1 MKKTIALLTVLLLL
15 FAATTALSACAPKEE
30 PVTEEPVTSSL
41 REEIIFS
48 TEYSLK
54 AYSYEKVSEFSDAV
68 ANLTESFIYPDI
80 SSVPNVV
87 DHPPF
92 LHEYCLYSN
101 SDNTKQYVG
110 SSYCV
115 LNSEWGADSEEPGP
129 GAVRAA
135 GYSASVLSLPVASL
149 DGEIT
154 AERFPFK
161 SDKFPNYD
169 YVVYIY
175 VGEDLAAEILYSLNS
190 VAKDNVP
197 LSHFEDLFKNY
208 AIKFEGN
215 KS

>member
-1 MKKTIALLTVLLLL
+1 M
-15 FAATTALSACAPKEE
+15 
-30 PVTEEPVTSSL
+30 
-41 REEIIFS
+41 REDVVFS

-54 AYSYEKVSEFSDAV
+54 SYSYEKVSEFSDAV

-101 SDNTKQYVG
+101 ADNTKQYVG

-115 LNSEWGADSEEPGP
+115 LNSEWGHIDSEQLDV

-161 SDKFPNYD
+161 SDRFPNYD
-169 YVVYIY
+169 YVVYVY
-175 VGEDLAAEILYSLNS
+175 VGENLAAEILYSLNS

-208 AIKFEGN
+208 SVKFEEE
-215 KS
+215 

>member
-1 MKKTIALLTVLLLL
+1 MKKAIALLTVLLLL
-15 FAATTALSACAPKEE
+15 FTALTALSACAPK
-30 PVTEEPVTSSL
+30 EEPVTSSL

-101 SDNTKQYVG
+101 ADNTKQYIG

-115 LNSEWGADSEEPGP
+115 LNAEWGHIDSDQLDV
-129 GAVRAA
+129 GAVYAA

-169 YVVYIY
+169 YVVY
-175 VGEDLAAEILYSLNS
+175 
-190 VAKDNVP
+190 VAKDNIP

-208 AIKFEGN
+208 SVKFEEE
-215 KS
+215 

>member
-1 MKKTIALLTVLLLL
+1 MKKTLALLTVLLLL

-41 REEIIFS
+41 LEDVVFS
-48 TEYSLK
+48 GEYSLK

-68 ANLTESFIYPDI
+68 SNLTESFIYPDI

-101 SDNTKQYVG
+101 ADNTKQYIG

-115 LNSEWGADSEEPGP
+115 LNTEWGHIDSDQLDV
-129 GAVRAA
+129 GAVYAA

-169 YVVYIY
+169 YVVYVY
-175 VGEDLAAEILYSLNS
+175 VGENLAAEILYSLNS
-190 VAKDNVP
+190 VAKDNIP

-208 AIKFEGN
+208 SVKFEEE
-215 KS
+215 

>member
-1 MKKTIALLTVLLLL
+1 MKKAIALLVVLLLL
-15 FAATTALSACAPKEE
+15 FALLTTALSACAPKEE
-30 PVTEEPVTSSL
+30 PVTSSL
-41 REEIIFS
+41 REEIVFS

-68 ANLTESFIYPDI
+68 ANLTKSFIYPDI
-80 SSVPNVV
+80 SSIPNVV

-101 SDNTKQYVG
+101 ADNTKQYVA

-115 LNSEWGADSEEPGP
+115 LNAEWGADSEEPGP
-129 GAVRAA
+129 GAVRVA
-135 GYSASVLSLPVASL
+135 GYSARVLSLPVASL

-161 SDKFPNYD
+161 SDKFPNDD
-169 YVVYIY
+169 YVVYVY
-175 VGEDLAAEILYSLNS
+175 VGENLAAEILYSLNS

-208 AIKFEGN
+208 AIKFEEE
-215 KS
+215 

>member
-1 MKKTIALLTVLLLL
+1 MKKTISLLAVLLLL
-15 FAATTALSACAPKEE
+15 FALLTTALSACAPKEE
-30 PVTEEPVTSSL
+30 PVTPVTSSL
-41 REEIIFS
+41 REDIVFS

-54 AYSYEKVSEFSDAV
+54 SYSYEKVSEFSDAV

-115 LNSEWGADSEEPGP
+115 LNAEWGHIDSEQLDV
-129 GAVRAA
+129 GAVYAA

-161 SDKFPNYD
+161 SDKFLNYD
-169 YVVYIY
+169 YVVYVY
-175 VGEDLAAEILYSLNS
+175 VGENLAAEILYSLNS

-208 AIKFEGN
+208 AIKFEEE
-215 KS
+215 

>member
-1 MKKTIALLTVLLLL
+1 MKKAIALLVVLLLL
-15 FAATTALSACAPKEE
+15 FALLTTALSSCAPK
-30 PVTEEPVTSSL
+30 EEPVTSSL

-54 AYSYEKVSEFSDAV
+54 AYSYEKVSEFFDAV
-68 ANLTESFIYPDI
+68 ANLTASFIYPDL

-101 SDNTKQYVG
+101 ADNTKQYVA

-115 LNSEWGADSEEPGP
+115 LNAEWGADSEEPGP
-129 GAVRAA
+129 GAVRVA
-135 GYSASVLSLPVASL
+135 GYSARVLSLPVASL

-161 SDKFPNYD
+161 SDKFPNDD
-169 YVVYIY
+169 YVVYVY
-175 VGEDLAAEILYSLNS
+175 VGENLAAEILYSLNS

-208 AIKFEGN
+208 SVKFEEE
-215 KS
+215 

>member
-1 MKKTIALLTVLLLL
+1 MRKTIALLAVLLLL
-15 FAATTALSACAPKEE
+15 FALLTTALSACAPKEE
-30 PVTEEPVTSSL
+30 PVTPVTSSL

-54 AYSYEKVSEFSDAV
+54 AYSYEKVSDFSDAV

-101 SDNTKQYVG
+101 ADNTKQYIG

-115 LNSEWGADSEEPGP
+115 LNAEWGHIDSDQLDV
-129 GAVRAA
+129 GAVYAA

-169 YVVYIY
+169 YVVYVY
-175 VGEDLAAEILYSLNS
+175 VGENLAAEILYSLNS
-190 VAKDNVP
+190 VAKDNIP

-208 AIKFEGN
+208 SVKFEEE
-215 KS
+215 

>member
-1 MKKTIALLTVLLLL
+1 MKKAIALLVVLLLL
-15 FAATTALSACAPKEE
+15 FALLTTALSACAPK
-30 PVTEEPVTSSL
+30 EEPVTSSL

-101 SDNTKQYVG
+101 ADNSKQYVAF
-110 SSYCV
+110 SYCV
-115 LNSEWGADSEEPGP
+115 LNAEWGADSEEPGP
-129 GAVRAA
+129 GAVRVA
-135 GYSASVLSLPVASL
+135 GYSARVLSLPVASL

-161 SDKFPNYD
+161 SDKFPNDD
-169 YVVYIY
+169 YVVYVY
-175 VGEDLAAEILYSLNS
+175 VGENLAAEILYSLNS
-190 VAKDNVP
+190 VAKDNIP

-208 AIKFEGN
+208 SVKFEEE
-215 KS
+215 

>member
-1 MKKTIALLTVLLLL
+1 MKKAIALLTVLLLL
-15 FAATTALSACAPKEE
+15 FAATTALSACAPK
-30 PVTEEPVTSSL
+30 EEPVTSSL

-101 SDNTKQYVG
+101 ADNTKQYIG

-115 LNSEWGADSEEPGP
+115 LNAEWGHIDSDQLDV
-129 GAVRAA
+129 GAVYAA
-135 GYSASVLSLPVASL
+135 GYSASVLSFPVASL

-169 YVVYIY
+169 YVVYVY
-175 VGEDLAAEILYSLNS
+175 VGENLAAEILYSLNS
-190 VAKDNVP
+190 VAKDNIL

>member
-1 MKKTIALLTVLLLL
+1 M
-15 FAATTALSACAPKEE
+15 
-30 PVTEEPVTSSL
+30 
-41 REEIIFS
+41 
-48 TEYSLK
+48 
-54 AYSYEKVSEFSDAV
+54 
-68 ANLTESFIYPDI
+68 
-80 SSVPNVV
+80 PNVV

-101 SDNTKQYVG
+101 ADNTKQYIG

-115 LNSEWGADSEEPGP
+115 LNAEWGHIDSDQLDV
-129 GAVRAA
+129 GAVYAA

-169 YVVYIY
+169 HVVYVY
-175 VGEDLAAEILYSLNS
+175 VGENLAAEILYSLNS

-197 LSHFEDLFKNY
+197 PFPL
-208 AIKFEGN
+208 
-215 KS
+215 

>member
-1 MKKTIALLTVLLLL
+1 MKKTIALLTILLL
-15 FAATTALSACAPKEE
+15 FAVATTALSACAPKEE
-30 PVTEEPVTSSL
+30 PVTPVTSSL
-41 REEIIFS
+41 REDIVFS

-54 AYSYEKVSEFSDAV
+54 SYSYEKVSEFSDAV

-115 LNSEWGADSEEPGP
+115 LNAEWGADSEEPGP

-161 SDKFPNYD
+161 SDRFPNYD
-169 YVVYIY
+169 YVVYVY
-175 VGEDLAAEILYSLNS
+175 VGENLAAEILYSLNS

-208 AIKFEGN
+208 AIKFEEE
-215 KS
+215 